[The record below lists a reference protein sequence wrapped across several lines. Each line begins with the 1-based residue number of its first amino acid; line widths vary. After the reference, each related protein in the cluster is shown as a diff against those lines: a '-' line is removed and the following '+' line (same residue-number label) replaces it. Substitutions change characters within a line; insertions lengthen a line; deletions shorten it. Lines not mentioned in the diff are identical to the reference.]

1 MNVNKAKYPRR
12 HFLKKTLASTF
23 SLLIPET
30 ISSLFAEDQAEVR
43 FGLISDLHVDII
55 HDPEIR
61 LKEFIDEMAVLKA
74 NALIQMGDFAIPK
87 QENLKY
93 IQAINQSNP
102 NTLHALGNHD
112 MDGGFSKEE
121 VVQIYGI
128 PYNYYSKTIN
138 GIKVLI
144 LDGNDI
150 GSPHFTSGYASYIG
164 KKQYKWLEN
173 ELESSKEPILIV
185 SHQPIA
191 GVSSIDNAEE
201 IQNLLGSYSDKIL
214 LAMNG
219 HSHIDQHLVVRGVN
233 YIHINSASY
242 HWVGDQHGHLSL
254 PSHIHDKHPNL
265 KFTCPYS
272 EPLFGHL
279 SIDIRKNKIIL
290 EGKKTNWIGPSPM
303 ELGYPINSSEE
314 KGKYIRSSI
323 SDRSIW

>member
-1 MNVNKAKYPRR
+1 MNINKAKNQRR
-12 HFLKKTLASTF
+12 QFLKKTLASTV

-30 ISSLFAEDQAEVR
+30 VTSLFAEDQAEVR

-61 LKEFIDEMAVLKA
+61 LKAFIDEMAVFKP
-74 NALIQMGDFAIPK
+74 NALIQMGDFVIPK

-93 IQAINQSNP
+93 IHAINQSNP

-121 VVQIYGI
+121 VVQIYGV

-242 HWVGDQHGHLSL
+242 HWVGDQHAHFSL
-254 PSHIHDKHPNL
+254 PSHIHNKHPNL

-272 EPLFGHL
+272 DPLFGRL
-279 SIDIRKNKIIL
+279 SIDIRKNKITL

-314 KGKYIRSSI
+314 KGKYIRPGI
-323 SDRSIW
+323 SDRSI